1 MTEVGTIIKRAT
13 LARNGVYGLLSWLLP
28 AVPSLIVTPVV
39 LHRLGN
45 ERYGLYAAILGIT
58 SYFFTLGIGRIA
70 AKYVAEYCGSGD
82 DARASESLSAALIVT
97 IVASVI
103 AVAILI
109 AATPYLVENVLLI
122 DPVFQQTAIEGVW
135 IAGVL
140 ILFTAVAQV
149 WQSAL
154 QGLHRFDVFL
164 WLSNAMSFLL
174 SAGLLIVV
182 VAGGDVL
189 SLLAWAASNALLTL
203 IVSVAAVKWVWP
215 TVRVTLRI
223 ARFDWRAVTVYA
235 MSVMG
240 YQFFGVVVLLFE
252 RGWIIREFGM
262 ANVAYYLIPLN
273 LSLLLLGFSGSALSA
288 LFPALNA
295 RLGDKTVIADLY
307 RRASKCVV
315 IFATLAIVGAIASGR
330 MFLRL
335 WLGEDFAD
343 VSWLLL
349 VVDTITFSVVS
360 LSLIWWQMAEAYR
373 HAPVTAYTN
382 LAMMLITIPLM
393 VLLGR
398 TAGLNGV
405 AFGRLLGLVPYIALW
420 VYVERRFAG
429 GFLWSFWLNLVAKLV
444 VPAAL
449 SYLVLWGS
457 LELLGMSWLSWVC
470 GVVIGSLVYFAALL
484 IVGAFDPTEIAIFKG
499 LLFRKPADARL

>member
-1 MTEVGTIIKRAT
+1 MTDGGTTSKRAT
-13 LARNGVYGLLSWLLP
+13 LARNGAYGLLSWLLP
-28 AVPSLIVTPVV
+28 ALPSLIVTPVV

-45 ERYGLYAAILGIT
+45 ERYGLYATILGIT

-82 DARASESLSAALIVT
+82 EARASELLSAALIETV
-97 IVASVI
+97 IASVGAL
-103 AVAILI
+103 AVLI
-109 AATPYLVENVLLI
+109 AATPYLVENILLI
-122 DPVFQQTAIEGVW
+122 APPFQQTAIEGVW
-135 IAGVL
+135 IAGAL

-174 SAGLLIVV
+174 SAGLLILVLT
-182 VAGGDVL
+182 GGDVL
-189 SLLAWAASNALLTL
+189 SLLAWAVINALLTL
-203 IVSVAAVKWVWP
+203 ILSIAAVKWVWP
-215 TVRVTLRI
+215 NVHVTLRI
-223 ARFDWRAVTVYA
+223 ARDDRRAVTVYA

-252 RGWIIREFGM
+252 RGWIVREFGM

-295 RLGDKTVIADLY
+295 QLSDEKMIADLY
-307 RRASKCVV
+307 RRASKFVM
-315 IFATLAIVGAIASGR
+315 IFAALAIVGGIASGR

-335 WLGEDFAD
+335 WLGEDFAE
-343 VSWLLL
+343 VSWPLL

-393 VLLGR
+393 IVLGR

-405 AFGRLLGLVPYIALW
+405 AFGRLLGLLPYIALW

-429 GFLWSFWLNLVAKLV
+429 GFAWSFWLDLTAKLAMPSV
-444 VPAAL
+444 L
-449 SYLVLWGS
+449 SFIAIWGS
-457 LELLGMSWLSWVC
+457 LELLGTSWLSWVC
-470 GVVIGSLVYFAALL
+470 GVVIGSLVYFAALP
-484 IVGAFDPTEIAIFKG
+484 VVRAFDPTEIAMFKR